1 MAGGVRFG
9 ETPATTRSSVT
20 HTMSMGKRIP
30 FIQNI
35 VSLGLSN
42 TNHMPRSAPSE
53 SRPPS
58 PNLRDS
64 GVSANSETNVAPL
77 MTTIVSWM
85 LRGVGCGGGVGASV
99 AGCSDGCG
107 VGVGVRVSVVV
118 GEGVVG
124 GGDGGG
130 GGGEVGE
137 GVAGCGD
144 GCGVGVEV
152 KDSVAVGDG
161 AAGGRD
167 VGKGGGEVGEGVAG
181 CVDVGGVGVGMRVSV
196 AVGVGAGASAQA
208 DAATNSAKD
217 ASVAKSARALWL
229 INGGRCLGKARVDGS
244 GAAKA
249 RCQFGPWA
257 TVSAGLP
264 PSGRS

>member
-1 MAGGVRFG
+1 MVVEAEARLARVLQF
-9 ETPATTRSSVT
+9 AV
-20 HTMSMGKRIP
+20 M
-30 FIQNI
+30 
-35 VSLGLSN
+35 
-42 TNHMPRSAPSE
+42 
-53 SRPPS
+53 
-58 PNLRDS
+58 
-64 GVSANSETNVAPL
+64 
-77 MTTIVSWM
+77 
-85 LRGVGCGGGVGASV
+85 
-99 AGCSDGCG
+99 GCG
-107 VGVGVRVSVVV
+107 VGVG
-118 GEGVVG
+118 
-124 GGDGGG
+124 
-130 GGGEVGE
+130 
-137 GVAGCGD
+137 
-144 GCGVGVEV
+144 V

-161 AAGGRD
+161 AAGGGD

-181 CVDVGGVGVGMRVSV
+181 CVDVGGVGVGEGVAGCGDSGGVGVGMRVSV

-217 ASVAKSARALWL
+217 ASVAKSARALCL